1 MEDKTIIQLYWAR
14 SSEAIPATDAKYGAQ
29 CRGLSARILQ
39 NSEDAEE
46 CVNDTWLR
54 AWNTMPP
61 QFPSSLRAYL
71 LKIVR
76 NLSIDRWRAERSQK
90 RGGGAAELVLEL
102 EDCLPPAPSAE
113 EVTEARAAVEVIDRW
128 LDELE
133 VEDRVIFLKRYWY
146 GIAVKEIARQFSCTQ
161 SHMAKRLFRL
171 RNSLRTTLE
180 REGVVL

>member
-1 MEDKTIIQLYWAR
+1 MEDKAIIQLYWDR
-14 SSEAIPATDAKYGAQ
+14 SDEAIPATDEKYGSQ

-39 NSEDAEE
+39 SREDAEE

-61 QFPSSLRAYL
+61 QFPGSLRAYL

-76 NLSIDRWRAERSQK
+76 NLSIDRWRAESSRK

-113 EVTEARAAVEVIDRW
+113 EVTEARAAAEVIDRW
-128 LDELE
+128 LDRLP

-146 GIAVKEIARQFSCTQ
+146 GMTVKEIARQFSCTQ
-161 SHMAKRLFRL
+161 NHMAKRLFRL
-171 RNSLRTTLE
+171 RNSLRAALE
-180 REGVVL
+180 QEGVIL